1 MSEDEVD
8 LGGHIQYEAGISLD
22 EKQTEYWSLYT
33 AENREKFFWL
43 FLNSFVDKWQQKVR
57 PDVLFLESEEEY
69 AFLLK

>member
-1 MSEDEVD
+1 MTEDEVD
-8 LGGHIQYEAGISLD
+8 LGGHIKYEAGISLD

>member
-8 LGGHIQYEAGISLD
+8 LGGHIQYEAGMSLD
-22 EKQTEYWSLYT
+22 EKQAEYWSLYT

-57 PDVLFLESEEEY
+57 LEIFFLESDKENPNT
-69 AFLLK
+69 

>member
-8 LGGHIQYEAGISLD
+8 LGGHIQYEAGMSLD
-22 EKQTEYWSLYT
+22 EKQSEYWSLYT

-57 PDVLFLESEEEY
+57 PQRSSWKATKKILTLN
-69 AFLLK
+69 